1 MSSWKLVQKAKGIL
15 EKERGTL
22 QKKWGG
28 KITVCLLYPNSYHVG
43 MSNLGF
49 QTLYRIL
56 NAQDDIVCERAFLPD
71 PEDLQVYRN
80 TQTPLISLESQK
92 PLSSFDILA
101 FSISFE
107 NDFPNVLTLLE
118 LAHLPLES
126 RLREGG
132 YPWVIGGGVAVFLN
146 PEPLADFF
154 DLFIL
159 GEAEEVLGEFFEVW
173 RHTPLDQRRK
183 KKDDVLASLGRVEG
197 VYVPRFYRMIYAE
210 DGKITAMEPDSGFPR
225 KVRRRWVSNLD
236 QFPTQSA
243 LFTPD
248 TEFAEM
254 ALVEMNRGCPRGC
267 RFCAACFVYHPFR
280 NRSLS
285 LLESVSKEA
294 LLEEHRIGLTGTAV
308 SDHPQLL
315 SLCQSILSRQGGIS
329 LSSLR
334 VDAVTPPLI
343 QCLKEGEERTVA
355 IAPEAGSERL
365 RRMVKKGYREEEIL
379 KSVDALVENG
389 VSKIKC
395 YFLIG
400 LPTETDEDVKE
411 ILRLA
416 KRIRHHILSGQKD
429 GRKRWRL
436 VLSVNPFIP
445 KPATPFQWAPLEDMG
460 ELKKKLKIIQRA
472 IQHERG
478 MEMIYDLPKWAFV
491 QALLSRG
498 DRRVGKILI
507 ASHRHH
513 GNWKQAFRETDI
525 NPDFYVYRARDLDE
539 IFPWD
544 FIDHGIPKERL
555 REEYAEAMKEAGV
568 TDSGTETGGWETER
582 ERRQ

>member
-1 MSSWKLVQKAKGIL
+1 
-15 EKERGTL
+15 
-22 QKKWGG
+22 
-28 KITVCLLYPNSYHVG
+28 VG

-49 QTLYRIL
+49 QTLYQIL
-56 NAQDDIVCERAFLPD
+56 NAQDDVVCERAFLPD
-71 PEDLQVYRN
+71 PEDLQAYRN
-80 TQTPLISLESQK
+80 THTPLFSLESQK

-107 NDFPNVLTLLE
+107 NDFLNVLTLLE

-126 RLREGG
+126 RLREGR

-146 PEPLADFF
+146 PEPMSEFF

-159 GEAEEVLGEFFEVW
+159 GEAEEVIGEFLEVC
-173 RHTPLDQRRK
+173 RQTLLDKEGRE
-183 KKDDVLASLGRVEG
+183 KDHFLINLSRVEG
-197 VYVPRFYRMIYAE
+197 VYVPKFYRVIYAE
-210 DGKITAMEPDSGFPR
+210 DGKMAAMEPEPGFPR
-225 KVRRRWVSNLD
+225 KVKRRWVSKLD
-236 QFPTQSA
+236 QFPTQST

-248 TEFAEM
+248 TEFREM

-285 LLESVSKEA
+285 LLESISKEA

-315 SLCQSILSRQGGIS
+315 PLCQSILSQQGGIS

-343 QCLKEGEERTVA
+343 QCLREGEERTVA

-365 RRMVKKGYREEEIL
+365 RRMVKKGYTEEVIL
-379 KSVDALVENG
+379 KSVDTLVENG
-389 VSKIKC
+389 VSQIKC
-395 YFLIG
+395 YFLVG

-411 ILRLA
+411 ILQLV

-445 KPATPFQWAPLEDMG
+445 KPATPFQWAPLEEVG
-460 ELKKKLKIIQRA
+460 ELKKKLKMIQRGV
-472 IQHERG
+472 QREGG
-478 MEMIYDLPKWAFV
+478 MEMIHDLPKWAYV

-498 DRRVGKILI
+498 DRRVGKILM

-513 GNWKQAFRETDI
+513 GNWSQAFRETDI
-525 NPDFYVYRARDLDE
+525 NPDFYVYRKRDLDE

-555 REEYAEAMKEAGV
+555 REEYVKAMKE
-568 TDSGTETGGWETER
+568 TGMTI
-582 ERRQ
+582 

>member
-1 MSSWKLVQKAKGIL
+1 MTSWKLVQKAKDIL
-15 EKERGTL
+15 EKERGTA

-56 NAQDDIVCERAFLPD
+56 NAQDDVVCERAFLPD
-71 PEDLQVYRN
+71 PEDLQAYRN
-80 TQTPLISLESQK
+80 TQTPLFSLESQK

-107 NDFPNVLTLLE
+107 NDFLNVLTLLE

-126 RLREGG
+126 RLREGR

-146 PEPLADFF
+146 PEPMSDFF

-159 GEAEEVLGEFFEVW
+159 GEAEEVIGEFLEVC
-173 RHTPLDQRRK
+173 RRTLLDKEGRE
-183 KKDDVLASLGRVEG
+183 KDHFLVNLSRVEG
-197 VYVPRFYRMIYAE
+197 VYVPKFYRVIYAE
-210 DGKITAMEPDSGFPR
+210 DGKMAAMEPEPGFPR
-225 KVRRRWVSNLD
+225 KVKRRWVSKLD
-236 QFPTQSA
+236 QFPTQST

-248 TEFAEM
+248 TEFREM

-285 LLESVSKEA
+285 LLESISKEA

-315 SLCQSILSRQGGIS
+315 PLCQSILSQQGGIS

-343 QCLKEGEERTVA
+343 QCLREGEERTVA

-365 RRMVKKGYREEEIL
+365 RRMVKKGYTEEVIL
-379 KSVDALVENG
+379 KSVDTLVENG
-389 VSKIKC
+389 VSQIKC

-411 ILRLA
+411 ILNLV

-445 KPATPFQWAPLEDMG
+445 KPATPFQWAPLEEVG
-460 ELKKKLKIIQRA
+460 VLKKKLKMIQRGV
-472 IQHERG
+472 QREGG
-478 MEMIYDLPKWAFV
+478 MEMIHDLPKWAYV

-498 DRRVGKILI
+498 DRRVGKILM
-507 ASHRHH
+507 ATHRYQ
-513 GNWKQAFRETDI
+513 GNWSQAFRETDI
-525 NPDFYVYRARDLDE
+525 NPDFYVYRRRDLDE

-555 REEYAEAMKEAGV
+555 REEYVKAMKEAGL
-568 TDSGTETGGWETER
+568 TTEG
-582 ERRQ
+582 

>member
-1 MSSWKLVQKAKGIL
+1 MSSWKLVQKAKEIL
-15 EKERGTL
+15 EKERGTV

-28 KITVCLLYPNSYHVG
+28 KIAVCLIYPNSYHVG

-49 QTLYRIL
+49 QTLYQIL
-56 NAQDDIVCERAFLPD
+56 NAQGDVVCERAFLPD
-71 PEDLQVYRN
+71 PEDLQVFRN
-80 TQTPLISLESQK
+80 TRTPLFSLESQK

-107 NDFPNVLTLLE
+107 NDFLNVLTLLE

-126 RLREGG
+126 RLREGRD
-132 YPWVIGGGVAVFLN
+132 PWVIGGGVAVFLN
-146 PEPLADFF
+146 PEPISEFF

-159 GEAEEVLGEFFEVW
+159 GEAEEVLGEFLEVC
-173 RHTPLDQRRK
+173 RETLSDKERGGREHFLVD
-183 KKDDVLASLGRVEG
+183 LSRVEG
-197 VYVPRFYRMIYAE
+197 VYVPKFYRVAYSE
-210 DGKITAMEPDSGFPR
+210 NGKIATMDPDPGFPR
-225 KVRRRWVSNLD
+225 KVKRRWVPKLD
-236 QFPTQSA
+236 QFPTQST

-248 TEFAEM
+248 TEFKEM

-285 LLESVSKEA
+285 LLESISKEA

-315 SLCQSILSRQGGIS
+315 PLCQSILSQQGGIS

-365 RRMVKKGYREEEIL
+365 RRMLKKGYKEEEIL
-379 KSVDALVENG
+379 KSIDTLVENG
-389 VSKIKC
+389 VSQIKC

-411 ILRLA
+411 ILHLA

-429 GRKRWRL
+429 RRKRWRF

-445 KPATPFQWAPLEDMG
+445 KPATPFQWAPLEEVG
-460 ELKKKLKIIQRA
+460 ELKKKLKIIQRG
-472 IQHERG
+472 IQGEGG
-478 MEMIYDLPKWAFV
+478 MEMIHDLPKWAYV

-498 DRRVGKILI
+498 DRRVGKILM
-507 ASHRHH
+507 ASHRHD
-513 GNWKQAFRETDI
+513 GDWSQAFRETDI
-525 NPDFYVYRARDLDE
+525 NPDFYVYRKRDMDE

-544 FIDHGIPKERL
+544 FIDHGISKERL
-555 REEYAEAMKEAGV
+555 TEEYLKAMEEAGM
-568 TDSGTETGGWETER
+568 EIR
-582 ERRQ
+582 

>member
-1 MSSWKLVQKAKGIL
+1 MTSWKLVQKAKDIL
-15 EKERGTL
+15 EKERGTA

-56 NAQDDIVCERAFLPD
+56 NAQDDVVCERAFLPD
-71 PEDLQVYRN
+71 PEDLQAYRN
-80 TQTPLISLESQK
+80 TQTPLFSLESQK

-107 NDFPNVLTLLE
+107 NDFLNVLTLLE

-126 RLREGG
+126 RLREGR

-146 PEPLADFF
+146 PEPMSDFF
-154 DLFIL
+154 DLFVL
-159 GEAEEVLGEFFEVW
+159 GEAEEVIGEFLEVC
-173 RHTPLDQRRK
+173 RRTLLDKEGRE
-183 KKDDVLASLGRVEG
+183 KDHFLVNLSRVEG
-197 VYVPRFYRMIYAE
+197 VYVPKFYRVIYAE
-210 DGKITAMEPDSGFPR
+210 DGKIAAMEPEPGFPR
-225 KVRRRWVSNLD
+225 KVKRRWVSKLD
-236 QFPTQSA
+236 QFPTQST

-248 TEFAEM
+248 TEFREM

-285 LLESVSKEA
+285 LLESISKEA

-315 SLCQSILSRQGGIS
+315 PLCQSILSQQGGIS

-343 QCLKEGEERTVA
+343 QCLREGEERTVA

-365 RRMVKKGYREEEIL
+365 RRMVKKGYTEEVIL
-379 KSVDALVENG
+379 KSVDTLVENG
-389 VSKIKC
+389 VSQIKC

-411 ILRLA
+411 ILNLV

-445 KPATPFQWAPLEDMG
+445 KPATPFQWAPLEEVG
-460 ELKKKLKIIQRA
+460 VLKKKLKMIQRGV
-472 IQHERG
+472 QREGG
-478 MEMIYDLPKWAFV
+478 MEMIHDLPKWAYV

-498 DRRVGKILI
+498 DRRVGKILM
-507 ASHRHH
+507 ATHRYQ
-513 GNWKQAFRETDI
+513 GNWSQAFRETDI
-525 NPDFYVYRARDLDE
+525 NPDFYVYRRRDLDE

-555 REEYAEAMKEAGV
+555 REEYVKAMKEAGL
-568 TDSGTETGGWETER
+568 TTEG
-582 ERRQ
+582 